1 MRRLLRKSVQ
11 RYCFFL
17 IYANIFEKKCFFRG
31 KRCVFLFFW
40 GVAVMGLEG
49 IETIKTIEAIVWHF
63 FFLQAGAQVSSK
75 GHCFFAAF
83 SFVLLPSF
91 CRPFAVFLPSFYRL
105 CFEIESYWYWAR
117 DYEKNHRNCYVKIK
131 KTNFI
136 CVFQIN
142 VVSLRAFRQMIVN
155 SMYCETK

>member
-1 MRRLLRKSVQ
+1 MQ

-17 IYANIFEKKCFFRG
+17 IYANIFEKKMLFSGEKMC
-31 KRCVFLFFW
+31 FLFFL

-63 FFLQAGAQVSSK
+63 FFWVGGGAGVLRELLLLF
-75 GHCFFAAF
+75 CFFLR
-83 SFVLLPSF
+83 FVAVFLPSF
-91 CRPFAVFLPSFYRL
+91 CRPFAVFVSRL
-105 CFEIESYWYWAR
+105 KAAGMGQG
-117 DYEKNHRNCYVKIK
+117 DYKKKHRNCYVKIK